1 MNFIGKVVVLLKEGV
16 FDPQG
21 VTIKNALHN
30 LSFSQVSRVRTG
42 KYFEVEFEADSES
55 EAENQLKSMC
65 QELLSNPVI
74 EEYSFQV
81 ETE

>member
-81 ETE
+81 ETK